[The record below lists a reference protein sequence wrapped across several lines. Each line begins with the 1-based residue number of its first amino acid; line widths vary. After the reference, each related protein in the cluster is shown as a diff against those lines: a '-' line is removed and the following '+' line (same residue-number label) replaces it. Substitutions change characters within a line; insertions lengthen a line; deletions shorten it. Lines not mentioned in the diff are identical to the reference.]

1 MALSLVRIEV
11 LATAPRARDPCGA
24 SARSPMMNRAFRR
37 GLSTRIRAAVNSR
50 RHLDYQGD
58 DGASIFERAR
68 ETQER
73 RAVSAMQAA
82 TDHMMPKASREAREE
97 HVRSQL
103 RSSGPRGRDMLVENA
118 IERAHRSGAFENLEG
133 AGKPLEA
140 REENPYE
147 DMSGMR
153 VAHRILKNAGCAPA
167 WVEQGKR
174 IRLLL
179 REARGELED
188 VWIDQLASSA
198 FHAASPPEGEEAV
211 VLEASSAESQ
221 WADAVRSFTDSCIAI
236 NKQITTY
243 NLIVPG
249 AWLHLHKLN
258 PQSELEK
265 AVADFE
271 LAQAEE
277 RIESMER
284 RRKRRTA
291 ARLYAARNRKPQS
304 PFNLGA
310 GWALADFAMP
320 SMFSALTAILVPGAK
335 R

>member
-1 MALSLVRIEV
+1 MRPVGDAVVAEV
-11 LATAPRARDPCGA
+11 AT
-24 SARSPMMNRAFRR
+24 RR
-37 GLSTRIRAAVNSR
+37 VC
-50 RHLDYQGD
+50 
-58 DGASIFERAR
+58 
-68 ETQER
+68 
-73 RAVSAMQAA
+73 V
-82 TDHMMPKASREAREE
+82 
-97 HVRSQL
+97 
-103 RSSGPRGRDMLVENA
+103 
-118 IERAHRSGAFENLEG
+118 
-133 AGKPLEA
+133 AG
-140 REENPYE
+140 
-147 DMSGMR
+147 
-153 VAHRILKNAGCAPA
+153 APA

-198 FHAASPPEGEEAV
+198 FHAASPPEGEEQAV
-211 VLEASSAESQ
+211 VLEANSAESQ